1 VTCVGIRREDKNE
14 WERRVPLSPSAVAK
28 LTGEG
33 LAVCIQP
40 SDIRAFSA
48 EEYTAVGASVQEDLS
63 SCPIV
68 FGVKEMPVD
77 FLEQGK
83 TYAYFS
89 HTIKGQAY
97 NMPMLQRLLD
107 LKCQLLDYELVHTI
121 KGQAYNMPM
130 LQRLLDL
137 KCQLLDY
144 ELVAEETGRR
154 LLIFGRYAGLA
165 GMIDA
170 LWALGRRLAWEG
182 VASPFADVRRAFEY
196 ASLSEAKE
204 SIQQIGARITRD
216 GLPAQVQPLVIGF
229 AGYGN
234 VSLGAQEILDLLP
247 HTTVE
252 PCRIGEVAA
261 ASKAPSEPILK
272 VIFKEEDMVESVS
285 PETGFDL
292 QDYYDHPEKYR
303 GRFESYLPH
312 IHVLVNG
319 IYWEPRYPR
328 LVTKDWLR
336 SAWAPG
342 SRPRLKL
349 IADIGCDIEG
359 PIQCTVKATDP
370 GNPVYVY
377 HPVNESVTDG
387 WEGPGVVVLA
397 VDNLP
402 CELPRDA
409 SEFFGDLL
417 LPYVSRLA
425 RADYTAPFSKLDLP
439 AELQR
444 AFIVHQGTLTPAH
457 THLKEYL

>member
-1 VTCVGIRREDKNE
+1 MTCIGIRREDKNE

-63 SCPIV
+63 ICPIV

-89 HTIKGQAY
+89 HTIKGQ
-97 NMPMLQRLLD
+97 
-107 LKCQLLDYELVHTI
+107 V
-121 KGQAYNMPM
+121 YNMPM

-170 LWALGRRLAWEG
+170 LWALGKRLAWEG

-272 VIFKEEDMVESVS
+272 VVFREEDMVEPVS
-285 PETGFDL
+285 PETRFEL

-303 GRFESYLPH
+303 SRFESYLPH

-336 SAWAPG
+336 SAWATG

-377 HPVNESVTDG
+377 DPVNESVTDG
-387 WEGPGVVVLA
+387 WDGPGVVVLA

-409 SEFFGDLL
+409 SEFFGGLL

-425 RADYTAPFSKLDLP
+425 RADYTAPFGKLDLP